1 MANVEPSDIE
11 QQGDFEGDYKK
22 DYYQDLPVD
31 FNLNHLTLSETA
43 LKFFSED
50 VMLRNLL
57 PLVDQICAT
66 NWVDERGRD
75 LYRSMIMSQIIE
87 LQMWSD
93 EDDDEGFI
101 RLNTA
106 KQYLFTLLDGCLEGY
121 RGRMA
126 TELKRTYRTETS
138 EPSKKRRWSIL

>member
-1 MANVEPSDIE
+1 MRNFLYELNI
-11 QQGDFEGDYKK
+11 
-22 DYYQDLPVD
+22 VD

-50 VMLRNLL
+50 KMLRNLL

-126 TELKRTYRTETS
+126 TELKRTYRTENS

>member
-1 MANVEPSDIE
+1 MDLESSEVERQS
-11 QQGDFEGDYKK
+11 DFEGDYRK

-43 LKFFSED
+43 LRFFSED
-50 VMLRNLL
+50 RMLRNLL

-66 NWVDERGRD
+66 NCVDERGRD

-106 KQYLFTLLDGCLEGY
+106 KQYLFTLLDGCVGGY

-138 EPSKKRRWSIL
+138 EPSKKRRWSVL